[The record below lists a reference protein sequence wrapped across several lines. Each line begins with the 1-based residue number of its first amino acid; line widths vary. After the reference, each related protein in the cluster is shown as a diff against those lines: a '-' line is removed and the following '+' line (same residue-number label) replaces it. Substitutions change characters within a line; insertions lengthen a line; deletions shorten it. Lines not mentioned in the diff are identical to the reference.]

1 MNNCLKINKFLCFL
15 SSLYPWKWHYFQRV
29 PKSCSAVASANGRF
43 FWRPMNLTCKLLF
56 PLLFFNTYSTHNNIQ
71 YDIKAKK
78 NKIEQNKGRWR
89 CWWFIATPST
99 WWRKKIHLGW
109 SCRTAHLSRG
119 EVLTARTL
127 KFWSNS
133 FQVNKLYEKYE
144 LSFVEDGNY

>member
-15 SSLYPWKWHYFQRV
+15 STLYLWKWHYFQKV

-78 NKIEQNKGRWR
+78 NKIKEDDVVDDLLLLLQPDEEKKSTLDDHVERHICLGVRYWPHTLLNFGRIV
-89 CWWFIATPST
+89 FKST
-99 WWRKKIHLGW
+99 NFMRNMNFHL
-109 SCRTAHLSRG
+109 
-119 EVLTARTL
+119 
-127 KFWSNS
+127 
-133 FQVNKLYEKYE
+133 
-144 LSFVEDGNY
+144 